1 LASSGFQADIR
12 ALQKNLDARH
22 QVCRFPVKIH
32 DLVVFVMLFYREA
45 KLTPLNLFCLLIF
58 CHEYDAL
65 CIFVEENEA

>member
-1 LASSGFQADIR
+1 LASSGFQADVR

-45 KLTPLNLFCLLIF
+45 KITPQ
-58 CHEYDAL
+58 
-65 CIFVEENEA
+65 FVLSLDFLP

>member
-32 DLVVFVMLFYREA
+32 DLDIFVMPFYREA
-45 KLTPLNLFCLLIF
+45 KLTPQFFLSLNFLP
-58 CHEYDAL
+58 
-65 CIFVEENEA
+65 